1 MWDRGELR
9 GLGDV
14 LGPVMSRLGVD
25 DLPTLLAIMEEWDTL
40 AGGPW
45 AEHTTPIVLRR
56 GTLVVE
62 ASNPMA
68 IRMLKF
74 GEVDLV
80 RALQERFGPES
91 VSAVEVVRPSA

>member
-14 LGPVMSRLGVD
+14 LGPVLSRLGID
-25 DLPTLLAIMEEWDTL
+25 DLPTLLSIMEEWDTL

-45 AEHTTPIVLRR
+45 AEHTRPVVLRR

-74 GEVDLV
+74 GEVDLLRSLQDRFGV
-80 RALQERFGPES
+80 RA
-91 VSAVEVVRPSA
+91 VSAVEVVRPST